1 MALRLITQRESINLL
16 NRFVKER
23 QINLSPELRYFFDL
37 FLKYPDNPINYEVRY
52 ERRLP
57 NDLDGKV
64 IEEHAG
70 HSAI

>member
-1 MALRLITQRESINLL
+1 MESINLL

-23 QINLSPELRYFFDL
+23 QINLSPELRCFFDL

-52 ERRLP
+52 ERRFP

-64 IEEHAG
+64 IE
-70 HSAI
+70 